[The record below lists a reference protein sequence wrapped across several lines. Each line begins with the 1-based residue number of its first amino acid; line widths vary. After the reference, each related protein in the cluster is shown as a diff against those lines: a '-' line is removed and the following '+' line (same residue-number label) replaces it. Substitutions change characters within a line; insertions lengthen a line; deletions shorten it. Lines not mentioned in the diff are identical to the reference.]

1 MIVVHFKDGSTYR
14 MTDNLWRNVPNK
26 QNITA
31 VDIVREADGKVFT
44 LEKPPNTR
52 VQFFSQRI
60 GYAHMMPSK
69 RLITTLP
76 VVEEQVGM
84 IFDENH
90 VELLEVGENVKHY
103 TASFKS
109 MGFNQLSLELLGI
122 TK

>member
-1 MIVVHFKDGSTYR
+1 MIVVHYSDGSTYK
-14 MTDNLWRNVPNK
+14 MTDNLWKRVPHK
-26 QNITA
+26 EDITA
-31 VDIVREADGKVFT
+31 VDVVREADGKVFT
-44 LEKPPNTR
+44 LEKPKDTK

-60 GYAHMMPSK
+60 GYAHMTPSK
-69 RLITTLP
+69 RLTVTLP

-90 VELLEVGENVKHY
+90 VELLEVGENVKRY
-103 TASFKS
+103 TASFKT